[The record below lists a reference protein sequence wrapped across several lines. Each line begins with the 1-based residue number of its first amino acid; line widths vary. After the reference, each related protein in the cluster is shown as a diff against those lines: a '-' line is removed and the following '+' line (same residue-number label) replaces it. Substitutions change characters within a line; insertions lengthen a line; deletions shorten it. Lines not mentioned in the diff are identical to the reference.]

1 MNKRLNIKWVS
12 EVINDD
18 YKNWQKGDSVI
29 IESQTGTGKTYFFTG
44 DEKTEGLVDKINKN
58 EKILYL
64 CNRVNLKRQFK
75 RDLLKKYGM
84 GIPEDINELD
94 KTKRYI
100 IKAELTEQVN
110 ISNNKAMTVKLEEQK
125 LFQKFIIE
133 SIKENNKPN
142 NSLSNTMQKLLL
154 KMFK

>member
-94 KTKRYI
+94 KISEIGNITILSYQAL
-100 IKAELTEQVN
+100 AERELDRILVL
-110 ISNNKAMTVKLEEQK
+110 V
-125 LFQKFIIE
+125 
-133 SIKENNKPN
+133 
-142 NSLSNTMQKLLL
+142 
-154 KMFK
+154 